1 MKESPSIWNRLRV
14 LFGGKRPS
22 PAAPAQVQPT
32 PPVAPTLQQVTPPP
46 SPVAAHAAPEKIIAP
61 AQEKPLTIS
70 SHLTTIDAPKVDLVL
85 GLDLGTS
92 CSKVVIGDPGW
103 KNKSYAVSFSP
114 ADGNISAWLKPTRFG
129 SEANLKMR
137 LMNDPASDQIR
148 DYVACYLAEVIRH
161 SRSWF
166 DANAPMDYR
175 RREIR
180 WSLNLGFPDKTV
192 KGSRFASAYTDV
204 ANLAVALASRPEIS
218 SPETAG
224 RIRRQ
229 ELDVEPFIP
238 PSRVK
243 LYPEIAAKLAGYVN
257 SPYRKAGNLLLI
269 DVGAGTLD
277 VSTIILHGN
286 RDQDIVSFHF
296 CDVQDLGVL
305 RLYER
310 RMKELENISN
320 GCTKFAIEHFQ
331 DGSRPIPENVT
342 DLVHR
347 SNPSVEKAFNQVSQL
362 FSKEI
367 LDVAHGCL
375 GRFRKSQRDANSNR
389 NYDPWGNSLR
399 FFLTGG
405 GCRSSFYKWYLADGP
420 LEKRLL
426 NITRWHPEENRRR
439 TQNEGLL
446 LESLPA
452 PDNLQ
457 NFTKFIRSDFDRLS
471 VAYGLAFGGENLMK
485 ITSATHQ

>member
-1 MKESPSIWNRLRV
+1 VKINAPAHEKPPN
-14 LFGGKRPS
+14 PS
-22 PAAPAQVQPT
+22 PRVTTVAAPT
-32 PPVAPTLQQVTPPP
+32 
-46 SPVAAHAAPEKIIAP
+46 
-61 AQEKPLTIS
+61 
-70 SHLTTIDAPKVDLVL
+70 VDLVL

-137 LMNDPASDQIR
+137 LMNDPSSDHVR
-148 DYVACYLAEVIRH
+148 DHLACYLAEVIRQ

-166 DANAPMDYR
+166 EANGPLDYR

-204 ANLAVALASRPEIS
+204 ANLAVALASRPEIPS
-218 SPETAG
+218 SEAAG
-224 RIRRQ
+224 RIRRK
-229 ELDVEPFIP
+229 ELVVAPFIP

-243 LYPEIAAKLAGYVN
+243 LYPEIAAQLAGYVN

-286 RDQDIVSFHF
+286 REQDIVSFHF

-305 RLYER
+305 RLYEK
-310 RMKELENISN
+310 RMKALENISS
-320 GCTKFAIEHFQ
+320 GCTKFPIEHFQ
-331 DGSRPIPENVT
+331 DGSRPIPENVK

-347 SNPSVEKAFNQVSQL
+347 STPSVEKAFKQVSQL

-375 GRFRKSQRDANSNR
+375 
-389 NYDPWGNSLR
+389 
-399 FFLTGG
+399 
-405 GCRSSFYKWYLADGP
+405 
-420 LEKRLL
+420 
-426 NITRWHPEENRRR
+426 
-439 TQNEGLL
+439 
-446 LESLPA
+446 
-452 PDNLQ
+452 
-457 NFTKFIRSDFDRLS
+457 
-471 VAYGLAFGGENLMK
+471 
-485 ITSATHQ
+485 

>member
-1 MKESPSIWNRLRV
+1 MKESPSIWNRLRG
-14 LFGGKRPS
+14 LFGGKKPS
-22 PAAPAQVQPT
+22 STAPPQDSTPPTAPT
-32 PPVAPTLQQVTPPP
+32 PQSVPPPP
-46 SPVAAHAAPEKIIAP
+46 SPATAPLAPETKSACAHEMPPASPRVTTVAAPP
-61 AQEKPLTIS
+61 
-70 SHLTTIDAPKVDLVL
+70 VDLVL

-92 CSKVVIGDPGW
+92 CTKVVIGDPGW
-103 KNKSYAVSFSP
+103 KNKSYAVSFGP

-129 SEANLKMR
+129 SETNLKMR
-137 LMNDPASDQIR
+137 LMNDPASDQVR
-148 DYVACYLAEVIRH
+148 NYLACYLAEIIRD

-166 DANAPMDYR
+166 EANGPLDYR

-180 WSLNLGFPDKTV
+180 WSLNLGFPNKSV
-192 KGSRFASAYTDV
+192 KGSRLASAYTEI
-204 ANLAVALASRPEIS
+204 ANLAVALASKPEIS
-218 SPETAG
+218 TAETAA

-229 ELDVEPFIP
+229 ELVVEPFVP

-243 LYPEIAAKLAGYVN
+243 LYPEIAAQLAGYVN

-286 RDQDIVSFHF
+286 KEHDIVSFHF

-310 RMKELENISN
+310 RMKELEKISS
-320 GCTKFAIEHFQ
+320 GCTKFTMEHFQ
-331 DGSRPIPENVT
+331 DGSRPIPENVK

-347 SNPSVEKAFNQVSQL
+347 STPSVEIAFDQVSQL
-362 FSKEI
+362 FSKEV

-375 GRFRKSQRDANSNR
+375 GRFRKSQRDAHLTR
-389 NYDPWGNSLR
+389 NYDPWGKSLR

-405 GCRSSFYKWYLADGP
+405 GCRSSFYKGYLAGGP
-420 LEKRLL
+420 LEERLL
-426 NITRWHPEENRRR
+426 TITHWHPEENRRR
-439 TQNEGLL
+439 TYNEGLR
-446 LESLPA
+446 LETLPA

-457 NFTKFIRSDFDRLS
+457 NFSKFIRSDFDRLS

-485 ITSATHQ
+485 ITSATRT